1 MSTVTQR
8 QSVFYSGTFQ
18 LLRFV
23 ISQLS
28 GDVQLVEEK
37 EGADKRVN
45 KLEFQL
51 KKSIFVT
58 ILLLQL
64 FHLICIDICSPSTCE
79 VKLIFIYYVSGDN
92 PNSIAYRFGIKISD
106 CSFSTSVCQ
115 WLFLPKN
122 AFAFSGLRTISFDSI
137 HTGSCGFVGD
147 HRTIKMFQ
155 SIRYTYLVLLGR
167 NLNISFQG
175 AQHSCQRD
183 YYFHKRTQVQI
194 QPLVILYRTLIY
206 Y

>member
-1 MSTVTQR
+1 MTMSTVTQR

-58 ILLLQL
+58 ILLL
-64 FHLICIDICSPSTCE
+64 
-79 VKLIFIYYVSGDN
+79 
-92 PNSIAYRFGIKISD
+92 
-106 CSFSTSVCQ
+106 
-115 WLFLPKN
+115 
-122 AFAFSGLRTISFDSI
+122 
-137 HTGSCGFVGD
+137 
-147 HRTIKMFQ
+147 
-155 SIRYTYLVLLGR
+155 
-167 NLNISFQG
+167 
-175 AQHSCQRD
+175 
-183 YYFHKRTQVQI
+183 
-194 QPLVILYRTLIY
+194 
-206 Y
+206 